1 MGFFGGEV
9 QQFQG
14 LSYTSLESLALHG
27 SIFSSVAFRVR
38 AVNKK
43 NGKILVWVNTTV
55 TLLTEK
61 WCIRN
66 DWLLLFMHHITN
78 AKGLFIIVALAKLH
92 PLKMWGCK
100 CAGNAHTSAGK
111 TDTAH
116 RAQTEKGKTGLRI
129 HMSVVTGDETWVGM
143 SGRWK

>member
-14 LSYTSLESLALHG
+14 LSYTSLALHCMVQ
-27 SIFSSVAFRVR
+27 FFPLLRLEFELLT
-38 AVNKK
+38 KK

-55 TLLTEK
+55 ILLTDK

-78 AKGLFIIVALAKLH
+78 AKGFFIIVALAKLH